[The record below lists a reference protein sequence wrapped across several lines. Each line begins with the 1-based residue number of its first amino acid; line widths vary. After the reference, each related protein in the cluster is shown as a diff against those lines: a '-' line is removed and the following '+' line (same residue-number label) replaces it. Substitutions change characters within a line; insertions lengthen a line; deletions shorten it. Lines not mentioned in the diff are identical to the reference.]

1 MDVTLTNENWQR
13 FVEACDR
20 AIVGDKADPEV
31 YKSLKSRVARHFTR
45 PVTEF
50 KTDGLDRIGRTIV
63 DRRIEIHRGESPSRD
78 GYEFDVDLLVVD
90 EYDFCYTTKEA
101 GSPSIILT
109 EEEIL
114 EKGKSIRN
122 EYS

>member
-1 MDVTLTNENWQR
+1 M
-13 FVEACDR
+13 
-20 AIVGDKADPEV
+20 DPEI
-31 YKSLKSRVARHFTR
+31 YKSLKSRVTRHFSR
-45 PVTEF
+45 PVTDF
-50 KTDGLDRIGRTIV
+50 KTDGLDRIGRTIA
-63 DRRIEIHRGESPSRD
+63 DRRVEIHRGETPSRD

-90 EYDFCYTTKEA
+90 EYGFCYTTKEA

-114 EKGKSIRN
+114 KKGEEIRN